1 LADYTLRQLS
11 YFVATAEGGSVAEAA
26 RRLNVAQPSVS
37 SAIHKLEDLFGV
49 QLFLRHHA
57 QGVSLT
63 SAGRRLV
70 AEARSLLAYAEEL
83 SDRAQG
89 LGRTLRGRLDVGC
102 FLSFAPLYLPG
113 LLTRFAADYP
123 DVEIQLHEAPQDG
136 LVDDLETGR
145 IDLALLYDIGLGPAL
160 TQEPL
165 IELPPYALLPD
176 AHPMARHRQAGV
188 SLRELAA
195 QPLILL
201 DVPPSR
207 DYFTG
212 LFRPLAVEPRIGF
225 RTPSFETVRGM
236 VANGLGYSLLVTR
249 PAGDLS
255 YDGRP
260 LACRPI
266 LEPSEPGRIVVA
278 RLAQARPTRLI
289 EAFLAF
295 CRSYFS
301 ELGR

>member
-1 LADYTLRQLS
+1 LASYTLRQLS

-37 SAIHKLEDLFGV
+37 SAIQKLEDLFGV

-89 LGRTLRGRLDVGC
+89 LGQTLRGRLDVGC

-123 DVEIQLHEAPQDG
+123 EVEVQLHEAPQDT
-136 LVDDLETGR
+136 LLQDLESGR
-145 IDLALLYDIGLGPAL
+145 IDLALLYDFGLGAGL

-165 IELPPYALLPD
+165 IELPPYALLPSE
-176 AHPMARHRQAGV
+176 HPMAQRWPAGV
-188 SLRELAA
+188 SLRELAGE
-195 QPLILL
+195 PLILL

-212 LFRPLAVEPRIGF
+212 LFRPLAVDPKVRF

-260 LACRPI
+260 LVCRPI
-266 LEPSEPGRIVVA
+266 LEPAEPGRIVSA
-278 RLAQARPTRLI
+278 RLAQARSTRLI
-289 EAFLAF
+289 GSFLAF
-295 CRSYFS
+295 CRSYFA
-301 ELGR
+301 ELAA